1 MKDWAEPSNLAEW
14 AKRIFSLRPILIG
27 LLVCFF
33 FISELRFDWI
43 EQVLGSY
50 LVSTNLSRPESGA
63 IWEIN
68 RKATTAQQALEQI
81 VTDRQTLQR
90 EALGATSF
98 TELATHISL
107 GQGVMV
113 SSDLFRS
120 LYLKLPMEI
129 AQEIASPFELLKLF
143 NDVRLDRAY
152 LTKTGG
158 EVEIYL
164 LDFENRVLKK
174 FRIGSDLLDII
185 QKSEAEPKGPLE
197 DLPNFKNRIYL
208 ADRFF
213 EALDSLPEEV
223 RRGIISHPER
233 FLAISGS
240 ITRVGISDEAVSGFI
255 ELGLEVEDASGI
267 RVILVQAREWA
278 VWPLRSQLE
287 DKGADVTTFN
297 SLKMNREYGIER

>member
-1 MKDWAEPSNLAEW
+1 MKDWAEPSNFTEW
-14 AKRIFSLRPILIG
+14 AKRIFSLRPILMG
-27 LLVCFF
+27 LLVCFI

-43 EQVLGSY
+43 EQVTGSY

-63 IWEIN
+63 IWEIG

-90 EALGATSF
+90 EALGAASF
-98 TELATHISL
+98 TEIATHVSL
-107 GQGVMV
+107 DQGVMV

-129 AQEIASPFELLKLF
+129 AQEIASPFELLGLF
-143 NDVRLDRAY
+143 SDVRLDRAY
-152 LTKTGG
+152 FTKTGD

-174 FRIGSDLLDII
+174 FRIRSDLLYII
-185 QKSEAEPKGPLE
+185 QQSEAEPKGPLE

-208 ADRFF
+208 AGRFF

-223 RRGIISHPER
+223 RRGIIPQPER
-233 FLAISGS
+233 FLNISGS

-267 RVILVQAREWA
+267 RVILIQAREWA

-287 DKGADVTTFN
+287 DNGPDVTTFN
-297 SLKMNREYGIER
+297 SLKNES